1 MTQYYLSNSLSFL
14 SVIPCFITAQEV
26 SDVTV
31 DSGGTKK
38 EKNRTKYADLKLNR
52 LIVAMDYLIRLK
64 NKKTRQ

>member
-31 DSGGTKK
+31 DSGGIKK
-38 EKNRTKYADLKLNR
+38 EKKQNQICRFKIEPTHSRHGLFN
-52 LIVAMDYLIRLK
+52 
-64 NKKTRQ
+64 